1 MNARNL
7 GDLYSKNV
15 EKLDFV
21 QNRIETCGGYKV
33 VLGIIAKLEV
43 DLVLS
48 KNLGQEKP

>member
-21 QNRIETCGGYKV
+21 QNRIEKHGVYGKFEV

-43 DLVLS
+43 DLVL
-48 KNLGQEKP
+48 